1 MLISHRI
8 NRLECAEDFPADA
21 DGIEFDVRDCGNR
34 LLVQH
39 DAFQADGQAFEEFL
53 AYCPADKFY
62 IVNVKAE
69 GIEARILGLLAQY
82 NITNFFLLDCSVP
95 AMMKLARAGCRR
107 LAVRFSEVESIET
120 VAAMRNYVD
129 WVWVDVF
136 SCFPLTK
143 EIMDLLR
150 QFNLR
155 TCLVSPELQ
164 GQPDRIAEYIKQMAT
179 NGLKVD
185 AICAKQ
191 YMHPKW
197 FSADVLFPRPN

>member
-8 NRLECAEDFPADA
+8 NRLECAADFPADV
-21 DGIEFDVRDCGNR
+21 DGIEFDVRDCGQQ

-39 DAFQADGQAFEEFL
+39 DAFQTAGQPFEEFL
-53 AYCPADKFY
+53 LHCPPTKFY
-62 IVNVKAE
+62 IVNIKAE
-69 GIEARILGLLAQY
+69 GIEGRVLDLLAQH
-82 NITNFFLLDCSVP
+82 NITDFFLLDCSVP
-95 AMMKLARAGCRR
+95 AMMKLARAGERR

-136 SCFPLTK
+136 SRLPLTK

-150 QFNLR
+150 QWNLR

-164 GQPDRIAEYIKQMAT
+164 GQPDRISEYIEQMAV
-179 NGLKVD
+179 NGLNVD
-185 AICAKQ
+185 AICAKE
-191 YMHPKW
+191 YMHSKW
-197 FSADVLFPRPN
+197 SSAGVLFPRPN

>member
-8 NRLECAEDFPADA
+8 NRLESAADFPADA
-21 DGIEFDVRDCGNR
+21 DGIEFDVRDCGEK

-39 DAFQADGQAFEEFL
+39 DAFQTTGQPFEEFL
-53 AYCPADKFY
+53 VHCPPNKFY
-62 IVNVKAE
+62 IVNIKAE
-69 GIEARILGLLAQY
+69 GIEQRVLGLLEQH

-95 AMMKLARAGCRR
+95 AMMKLARAGCRH

-129 WVWVDVF
+129 WVWIDVF
-136 SCFPLTK
+136 SRLPLTK
-143 EIMDLLR
+143 EIMELLR
-150 QFNLR
+150 QWNLR

-164 GQPDRIAEYIKQMAT
+164 GQPDRITDYIEQMTA

-185 AICAKQ
+185 AVCAKQ
-191 YMHPKW
+191 YMHSKW
-197 FSADVLFPRPN
+197 SSADVLFPHPN